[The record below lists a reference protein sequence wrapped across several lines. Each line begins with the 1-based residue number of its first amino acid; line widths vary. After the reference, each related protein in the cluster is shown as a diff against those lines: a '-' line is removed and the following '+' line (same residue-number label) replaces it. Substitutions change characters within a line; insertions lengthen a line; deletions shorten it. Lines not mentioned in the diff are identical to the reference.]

1 MYQKWPD
8 FHEKEIG
15 FIEQRELFDLLCDLN
30 GAPPPVIDSD
40 DLLENPFEMVKL
52 WCEAVGITFI
62 PEALSWEP
70 GPRDEVSW
78 WDGGA
83 FHENLKNSDG
93 LKKQPRKV
101 VSLEE
106 SPKRVKEVYETI
118 RPHYEHLESHRI
130 ILKNE

>member
-1 MYQKWPD
+1 MK
-8 FHEKEIG
+8 
-15 FIEQRELFDLLCDLN
+15 
-30 GAPPPVIDSD
+30 S
-40 DLLENPFEMVKL
+40 
-52 WCEAVGITFI
+52 VGGMGDHFT
-62 PEALSWEP
+62 
-70 GPRDEVSW
+70 
-78 WDGGA
+78 
-83 FHENLKNSDG
+83 NLKNSDG